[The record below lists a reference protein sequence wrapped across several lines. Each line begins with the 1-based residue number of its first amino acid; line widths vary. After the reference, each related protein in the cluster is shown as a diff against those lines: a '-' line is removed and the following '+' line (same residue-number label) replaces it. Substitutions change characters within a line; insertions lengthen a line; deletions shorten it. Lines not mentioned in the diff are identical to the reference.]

1 MTDASL
7 VEFVKEALA
16 AGATHAEAEKAL
28 SAAGWSSEQIQD
40 ALSAY
45 SSVNFVVPVPTPRTH
60 LSARDTFFYLVM
72 FAMLY
77 LSTFQLGNLLFQFVN
92 LALPDPAF
100 EPYREYVGASI
111 RFATASLVVA
121 FPLFLFM
128 ASLISKR
135 IRLNPAQRLSA
146 IRKWL
151 TYLTLAIA
159 ACIIVGD
166 LIYLL
171 NSLLSGEL
179 TSRISLKALIVGALS
194 TGIFAYYLTEMR
206 TDDRMV

>member
-1 MTDASL
+1 MTDATL
-7 VEFVKEALA
+7 AGFVKAALS
-16 AGATHAEAEKAL
+16 AGASPADIEKAL
-28 SAAGWSSEQIQD
+28 VDAGWSGEQIRD
-40 ALSAY
+40 ALSVY
-45 SSVNFVVPVPTPRTH
+45 SSVKFVVPVPRPRSQ

-77 LSTFQLGNLLFQFVN
+77 LSAYQLGNLLFQFVN
-92 LALPDPAF
+92 LALPDPVFVF
-100 EPYREYVGASI
+100 EQEYATASI

-121 FPLFLFM
+121 FPLFLYM
-128 ASLISKR
+128 ASRINQR
-135 IRLNPAQRLSA
+135 IRQEPAQRMSA

-151 TYLTLAIA
+151 TYLTLAVA

-179 TSRISLKALIVGALS
+179 SSRIFLKTLIVGLLS
-194 TGIFAYYLTEMR
+194 SGIFAYYLAEMR
-206 TDDRMV
+206 TDDKEV

>member
-7 VEFVKEALA
+7 AAFVKEALA
-16 AGATHAEAEKAL
+16 AGATHADAEKAL
-28 SAAGWSSEQIQD
+28 LDAGWSGEQIKD
-40 ALSAY
+40 ALSAF
-45 SSVNFVVPVPTPRTH
+45 STVNFVVPVPMPRAH

-77 LSTFQLGNLLFQFVN
+77 LSAYQLGNLLFQFVN
-92 LALPDPAF
+92 LALPDPVF
-100 EPYREYVGASI
+100 EQYREYASASI

-121 FPLFLFM
+121 FPLFLYM

-135 IRLNPAQRLSA
+135 IRLEPAQRLSA

-151 TYLTLAIA
+151 TYLTLALA

-179 TSRISLKALIVGALS
+179 TSRIFLKALIVGALS
-194 TGIFAYYLTEMR
+194 AGIFAYYLTEMR
-206 TDDRMV
+206 TDDRVV

>member
-1 MTDASL
+1 MTDATL
-7 VEFVKEALA
+7 AGFVKEALS
-16 AGATHAEAEKAL
+16 AGASHSDVEKAL
-28 SAAGWSSEQIQD
+28 LEAGWSAEQIRNS
-40 ALSAY
+40 LSAF
-45 SSVNFVVPVPTPRTH
+45 SSVKFVVPVPLPRPH

-77 LSTFQLGNLLFQFVN
+77 LSAYQLGNLLFQFVN
-92 LALPDPAF
+92 LALPDPVF
-100 EPYREYVGASI
+100 EAYQEYASASI

-121 FPLFLFM
+121 FPLFLYM
-128 ASLISKR
+128 ASLVNKR
-135 IRLNPAQRLSA
+135 IRQEPAQRLSA

-151 TYLTLAIA
+151 TYLTLAVA

-179 TSRISLKALIVGALS
+179 SSRIFLKALIVGTLS
-194 TGIFAYYLTEMR
+194 AGIFAYYLAEMR
-206 TDDRMV
+206 TDDRVV

>member
-1 MTDASL
+1 MTDTTLAG
-7 VEFVKEALA
+7 FVKEALS
-16 AGATHAEAEKAL
+16 AGASPADVETAL
-28 SAAGWSSEQIQD
+28 VEAGWSSEQIRD

-45 SSVNFVVPVPTPRTH
+45 SAVKFVVPVPLPRSH

-77 LSTFQLGNLLFQFVN
+77 LSTYQFGNLLFQFIN
-92 LALPDPAF
+92 LALPDPVF
-100 EPYREYVGASI
+100 EFEQEYATTSI
-111 RFATASLVVA
+111 RFATASVVVA
-121 FPLFLFM
+121 FPLFLYM
-128 ASLISKR
+128 ASLVNKR
-135 IRLNPAQRLSA
+135 IRKEPAQRLSA

-179 TSRISLKALIVGALS
+179 TSRIILKALVVGSLS
-194 TGIFAYYLTEMR
+194 AGIFAYYLNEMR
-206 TDDRMV
+206 TDDRVL